1 MKLEGKTAL
10 ITGAGSGMGRA
21 IAILFAEE
29 GADVAVSD
37 VNFEGL
43 ESTVESVTRRGHK
56 VIAIKADVSEPGEV
70 DAMVERVIKELG
82 GVQIL
87 VNDAGVGL
95 GGPAEELP
103 IETWD
108 KVIKINL
115 RSQFLCCQKAGRWM
129 ISHGGGR
136 ILNIASIG
144 GVEGAPTCSGYGPS
158 KAGVISLTRVLA
170 VEWAKHN
177 IRVNCIAPGA
187 IMTPMLESSVKLR
200 KGTHEDYRRRIPLGR
215 IGQPEEIARTAV
227 FLVSDDSSFITGVTI
242 PVDGGALCY
251 GEPTL

>member
-10 ITGAGSGMGRA
+10 ITGAGGGMGRA
-21 IAILFAEE
+21 MALLFAEE
-29 GADVAVSD
+29 GAAIAICDI
-37 VNFEGL
+37 NLQGL
-43 ESTVESVTRRGHK
+43 ESTAAAVRNKGHR
-56 VIAIKADVSEPGEV
+56 VLAIKADVSENREV
-70 DAMVERVIKELG
+70 EAMVDRIIRELG
-82 GVQIL
+82 GVNIL

-103 IETWD
+103 VETWD
-108 KVIKINL
+108 KVVKINL
-115 RSQFLCCQKAGRWM
+115 RSQFLCCQKVGRWM
-129 ISHGGGR
+129 IGHGGGR

-187 IMTPMLESSVKLR
+187 IMTPMLEGSVATGMRTL
-200 KGTHEDYRRRIPLGR
+200 EDYQKRSPMGR
-215 IGQPEEIARTAV
+215 VGQPEEIATAAL
-227 FLVSDDSSFITGVTI
+227 FLVSDDSSYITGVTL
-242 PVDGGALCY
+242 PVDGGSLCY
-251 GEPTL
+251 GQPTI

>member
-1 MKLEGKTAL
+1 MKLQEKTAL
-10 ITGAGSGMGRA
+10 ITGAASGMGRA
-21 IAILFAEE
+21 IASLFAEE
-29 GADVAVSD
+29 GADVAISD
-37 VNFEGL
+37 VNLQGL
-43 ESTVESVTRRGHK
+43 QNTAETVRKKGHR
-56 VIAIKADVSEPGEV
+56 VIAIKADVSEPAEV
-70 DAMVERVIKELG
+70 EDMVQRTIQELG

-103 IETWD
+103 VETWD
-108 KVIKINL
+108 KVVRINL

-129 ISHGGGR
+129 IGHGGGR

-144 GVEGAPTCSGYGPS
+144 GVEGAPTAAGYGPS
-158 KAGVISLTRVLA
+158 KAGVINLTRVLA

-187 IMTPMLESSVKLR
+187 IMTPMLEGSIRLR
-200 KGTHEDYRRRIPLGR
+200 QGTIEDFRRRVPLGR
-215 IGQPEEIARTAV
+215 VGQPEEIARAAV
-227 FLVSDDSSFITGVTI
+227 FLVSDDSSFITGITL